1 MRVRMSS
8 EDRIEIPWSS
18 AAFQTVIACSLI
30 GVMGVPLISPILPE
44 LRGVFGIS
52 DTQAG
57 LIITAY
63 TLPGVLLTPF
73 IGFLSDHF
81 GRRPVVL
88 PLLFLFGLTGAAI
101 GFAPP
106 FEVVLLL
113 RLLQGVGASGLM
125 VLAITLIGDFYDDE
139 QRHAVIGV
147 NGSAIGIGAATYP
160 LIGGALASIGW
171 NVPFAFFGVSLVVGI
186 VALFSLTEPSI
197 DSPPPFRTYA
207 DRLTAAALMPQAL
220 GLWVAAFFTFFLF
233 YGGVLT
239 TVSLLFSDVYGLAAG
254 EIGVLFSM
262 VSIANATMASQYG
275 RVSQLLPAKKLV
287 ALGFVGFGVSLL
299 GVWAAGTPIAI
310 GAMLLCFG
318 LGFGVV
324 MPSLDTTT
332 AGLVSGQLRASML
345 GVLTSMLWLG
355 QTVGPVVFTSVAQ
368 NAFDDAVAGYRF
380 LLVFWGASAVVGG
393 LSVFAY
399 LTLTAGTVTHHA
411 EMS

>member
-1 MRVRMSS
+1 MSTDERVA
-8 EDRIEIPWSS
+8 IPWSS
-18 AAFQTVIACSLI
+18 TTLQTVLACSLI

-44 LRGVFGIS
+44 LRTVFGIS

-63 TLPGVLLTPF
+63 TLPGVFLTPF
-73 IGFLSDHF
+73 VGLLSDHF

-88 PLLFLFGLTGAAI
+88 PLLFLFGLSGAAI
-101 GFAPP
+101 GFAPA

-125 VLAITLIGDFYDDE
+125 VLAITLIGDFYDGA

-147 NGSAIGIGAATYP
+147 NGSAIGIGAASYP
-160 LIGGALASIGW
+160 LIGGALASVGW
-171 NVPFAFFGVSLVVGI
+171 NVPFAFFGISVVVGV
-186 VALFSLTEPSI
+186 VALFTLTEPSI
-197 DSPPPFRTYA
+197 DTPPSFRAYA
-207 DRLTAAALMPQAL
+207 WRLASAVFVPQAL
-220 GLWVAAFFTFFLF
+220 GLWLAAFFTFFLF
-233 YGGVLT
+233 YGGILT
-239 TVSLLFSDVYGLAAG
+239 TLSLLLSDVYGLAAG

-262 VSIANATMASQYG
+262 VSLANATMASQYG
-275 RVSQLLPAKKLV
+275 RVSQFLPARQLV

-299 GVWAAGTPIAI
+299 GVWVAATPVAI
-310 GAMLLCFG
+310 GAMLVCFG

-355 QTVGPVVFTSVAQ
+355 QTVGPVVFTGVAQ
-368 NAFDDAVAGYRF
+368 NAFDSAVAGYRF
-380 LLVFWGASAVVGG
+380 LLLFWGTGAVLGG
-393 LSVFAY
+393 LCAFAY
-399 LTLTAGTVTHHA
+399 LAFRTETTTLHS

>member
-1 MRVRMSS
+1 MSTEQRV
-8 EDRIEIPWSS
+8 EIPWSS
-18 AAFQTVIACSLI
+18 AAFRTILACSLI

-44 LRGVFGIS
+44 LRAVFGIS

-63 TLPGVLLTPF
+63 TLPGVFLTPF
-73 IGFLSDHF
+73 IGLLSDHF

-88 PLLFLFGLTGAAI
+88 PLLFLFGLSGAAI
-101 GFAPP
+101 GFAPA
-106 FEVVLLL
+106 FELVLLL

-125 VLAITLIGDFYDDE
+125 VLAITLIGDFYDGA

-147 NGSAIGIGAATYP
+147 NGSAIGIGAASYP
-160 LIGGALASIGW
+160 LIGGALASVGW
-171 NVPFAFFGVSLVVGI
+171 NVPFAFFGISLIVGV
-186 VALFSLTEPSI
+186 VALFSLTEPAI
-197 DSPPPFRTYA
+197 DEPPSFRAYA
-207 DRLTAAALMPQAL
+207 SRLASAALVPEAL
-220 GLWVAAFFTFFLF
+220 GLWLAAFFTFFLF

-239 TVSLLFSDVYGLAAG
+239 TLSLLLSDVYGLAAG
-254 EIGVLFSM
+254 EIGLLFSM
-262 VSIANATMASQYG
+262 VSLANATMASQYG
-275 RVSQLLPAKKLV
+275 RVSGVLPARQLV

-299 GVWAAGTPIAI
+299 GVRAASTPVAI
-310 GAMLLCFG
+310 GVMLVCFG

-355 QTVGPVVFTSVAQ
+355 QTVGPVLFTGVAQ
-368 NAFDDAVAGYRF
+368 NAFARPVAGYRF
-380 LLVFWGASAVVGG
+380 LLLFWGTGAVLGG

-399 LTLTAGTVTHHA
+399 LVRRTEATTPHSDT
-411 EMS
+411 S

>member
-1 MRVRMSS
+1 MSAEQRV
-8 EDRIEIPWSS
+8 EIPWSS
-18 AAFQTVIACSLI
+18 AAFRTILACSLI

-44 LRGVFGIS
+44 LRVVFGIS

-63 TLPGVLLTPF
+63 TLPGVFLTPF
-73 IGFLSDHF
+73 IGLLSDHF

-88 PLLFLFGLTGAAI
+88 PLLFLFGLSGAAI
-101 GFAPP
+101 GVAPA
-106 FEVVLLL
+106 FELVLLL

-125 VLAITLIGDFYDDE
+125 VLAITLIGDFYDGA

-147 NGSAIGIGAATYP
+147 NGSAIGIGAASYP
-160 LIGGALASIGW
+160 LIGGALASVGW
-171 NVPFAFFGVSLVVGI
+171 NVPFAFFGVSLVVGV
-186 VALFSLTEPSI
+186 VALVSLTEPAI
-197 DSPPPFRTYA
+197 DEPPSFRAYA
-207 DRLTAAALMPQAL
+207 DRLASAALVPEAL
-220 GLWVAAFFTFFLF
+220 GLWLAAFFTFFLF

-239 TVSLLFSDVYGLAAG
+239 TLSLLLSDVYGLAAG
-254 EIGVLFSM
+254 EIGLLFSM
-262 VSIANATMASQYG
+262 VSLANATMASQYG
-275 RVSQLLPAKKLV
+275 RVSGVLPAKQLV

-299 GVWAAGTPIAI
+299 GVWAAATPVAI
-310 GAMLLCFG
+310 GAMLVCFG

-355 QTVGPVVFTSVAQ
+355 QTVGPVVFTGIAQ
-368 NAFDDAVAGYRF
+368 NAFARPVAGYRF
-380 LLVFWGASAVVGG
+380 LLLFWGTGAVLGG

-399 LTLTAGTVTHHA
+399 LVGRTETTTPH
-411 EMS
+411 SDTS

>member
-1 MRVRMSS
+1 MTA
-8 EDRIEIPWSS
+8 DGPTEIPWSS
-18 AAFQTVIACSLI
+18 AALRTILACSLI
-30 GVMGVPLISPILPE
+30 GVMGVPLISPIIPE
-44 LRGVFGIS
+44 LRVVFGIS

-63 TLPGVLLTPF
+63 TLPGVFLTPV
-73 IGFLSDHF
+73 IGLVSDHF

-88 PLLFLFGLTGAAI
+88 PLLFLFGLSGAAI
-101 GFAPP
+101 AFAPA
-106 FEVVLLL
+106 FDVVLLL

-125 VLAITLIGDFYDDE
+125 VLAITLIGDFYDGP

-171 NVPFAFFGVSLVVGI
+171 NVPFAFFGISLVVGV
-186 VALFSLTEPSI
+186 VALCTLTEPSI
-197 DSPPPFRTYA
+197 DDPPSFREYA
-207 DRLTAAALMPQAL
+207 SRLASAALVPEAL
-220 GLWVAAFFTFFLF
+220 GLWVAAFLTFFLF

-239 TVSLLFSDVYGLAAG
+239 TLSLLLSDVYGLTAG
-254 EIGVLFSM
+254 EIGLLFSM
-262 VSIANATMASQYG
+262 VSLANAAMASQYG
-275 RVSQLLPAKKLV
+275 RVSQILPARRLV

-299 GVWAAGTPIAI
+299 GVWAVASPVAI
-310 GAMLLCFG
+310 GAMLVCFG

-355 QTVGPVVFTSVAQ
+355 QTVGPVVFTGVAQ
-368 NAFDDAVAGYRF
+368 NAFDSAVAGYRVL
-380 LLVFWGASAVVGG
+380 LLVCGAAAVLGG

-399 LTLTAGTVTHHA
+399 LAFGTEATAPHSGA
-411 EMS
+411 S

>member
-1 MRVRMSS
+1 MSAEQRV
-8 EDRIEIPWSS
+8 EIPWSS
-18 AAFQTVIACSLI
+18 AAFRTILACSLI

-44 LRGVFGIS
+44 LRAVFGIS

-63 TLPGVLLTPF
+63 TLPGVFLTPF
-73 IGFLSDHF
+73 IGLLSDHF

-88 PLLFLFGLTGAAI
+88 PLLFLFGLSGAAI
-101 GFAPP
+101 GFAPA
-106 FEVVLLL
+106 FELVLLL

-125 VLAITLIGDFYDDE
+125 VLAITLIGDFYDGA

-147 NGSAIGIGAATYP
+147 NGSAIGIGAASYP
-160 LIGGALASIGW
+160 LIGGALASVGW

-186 VALFSLTEPSI
+186 VALFSLTEPAI
-197 DSPPPFRTYA
+197 DEPPSFRAYA
-207 DRLTAAALMPQAL
+207 SRLASAALVPEAL
-220 GLWVAAFFTFFLF
+220 GLWLAAFLTFFLF

-239 TVSLLFSDVYGLAAG
+239 TLSLLLSDVYGLAAG
-254 EIGVLFSM
+254 EIGLLFSM
-262 VSIANATMASQYG
+262 VSLANATMASQYS
-275 RVSQLLPAKKLV
+275 RVSGVLPARQLV

-299 GVWAAGTPIAI
+299 GVRAASTPVAI
-310 GAMLLCFG
+310 GAMLVCFG

-355 QTVGPVVFTSVAQ
+355 QTVGPVVFTGIAQ
-368 NAFDDAVAGYRF
+368 NAFARPVAGYRF
-380 LLVFWGASAVVGG
+380 LLLFWGTGAVLGGVG
-393 LSVFAY
+393 VFAY
-399 LTLTAGTVTHHA
+399 LVRRTEATAPHSDT
-411 EMS
+411 S

>member
-1 MRVRMSS
+1 MSS
-8 EDRIEIPWSS
+8 EERVKIPWSS
-18 AAFQTVIACSLI
+18 TAFQTVLACSLI

-125 VLAITLIGDFYDDE
+125 VLAITLIGDLYDGA

-160 LIGGALASIGW
+160 LIGGALASVGW
-171 NVPFAFFGVSLVVGI
+171 NVPFAFFGVSLVVGV

-197 DSPPPFRTYA
+197 DSPPSFRTYA
-207 DRLTAAALMPQAL
+207 DRLTSAALMPQAL

-233 YGGVLT
+233 YGGILT
-239 TVSLLFSDVYGLAAG
+239 TLSLLLSDVYGLAAG
-254 EIGVLFSM
+254 EIGLLFSM
-262 VSIANATMASQYG
+262 VSLANATMASQYG
-275 RVSQLLPAKKLV
+275 RVSQFLPAKQLV

-299 GVWAAGTPIAI
+299 GVWVATTPVAI
-310 GAMLLCFG
+310 GTMLICFG

-355 QTVGPVVFTSVAQ
+355 QTVGPVVFTGVAQ
-368 NAFDDAVAGYRF
+368 NAFDSAVAGYRF
-380 LLVFWGASAVVGG
+380 LLMFWGAGAVVGG

-399 LTLTAGTVTHHA
+399 LALKTGATAHHS

>member
-1 MRVRMSS
+1 MSTDERVA
-8 EDRIEIPWSS
+8 IPWSS
-18 AAFQTVIACSLI
+18 TTLQTVLACSLI

-44 LRGVFGIS
+44 LRTVFGIS

-63 TLPGVLLTPF
+63 TLPGVFLTPF
-73 IGFLSDHF
+73 VGLLSDHF

-88 PLLFLFGLTGAAI
+88 PLLFLFGLAGAAI
-101 GFAPP
+101 GLAPA

-125 VLAITLIGDFYDDE
+125 VLAITLIGDFYDGAR
-139 QRHAVIGV
+139 RHAVVGV

-160 LIGGALASIGW
+160 LIGGALASVGW
-171 NVPFAFFGVSLVVGI
+171 NVPFAFFGVSLVVG
-186 VALFSLTEPSI
+186 VGALFTLTEPSI
-197 DSPPPFRTYA
+197 DEPPSFRAYA
-207 DRLTAAALMPQAL
+207 GRLASAVFVPQAL

-239 TVSLLFSDVYGLAAG
+239 TLSLLLSDVYGLAAG
-254 EIGVLFSM
+254 RIGLLFSM
-262 VSIANATMASQYG
+262 VSLANATMASQYG
-275 RVSQLLPAKKLV
+275 RVSQFLPARQLV

-299 GVWAAGTPIAI
+299 GVWAAASPVAI
-310 GAMLLCFG
+310 GAMLVCFG

-345 GVLTSMLWLG
+345 GVLKSMLWLG
-355 QTVGPVVFTSVAQ
+355 QTVGPVVFTGVAQ
-368 NAFDDAVAGYRF
+368 NAFASPVAGYRF
-380 LLVFWGASAVVGG
+380 LLLFWGVGAVFGG

-399 LTLTAGTVTHHA
+399 LEFRTEATTPRSET
-411 EMS
+411 S

>member
-1 MRVRMSS
+1 MSVEQRV
-8 EDRIEIPWSS
+8 EIPWSS
-18 AAFQTVIACSLI
+18 AAFRTILACSLI

-44 LRGVFGIS
+44 LRAVFGIS

-63 TLPGVLLTPF
+63 TLPGVFLTPF
-73 IGFLSDHF
+73 IGLLSDHF

-88 PLLFLFGLTGAAI
+88 PLLFLFGLSGAAI
-101 GFAPP
+101 AVAPA
-106 FEVVLLL
+106 FELVLLL

-125 VLAITLIGDFYDDE
+125 VLAITLIGDFYDGA

-147 NGSAIGIGAATYP
+147 NGSAIGIGAASYP
-160 LIGGALASIGW
+160 LIGGALAAVGW
-171 NVPFAFFGVSLVVGI
+171 NVPFAFFGISLVVG
-186 VALFSLTEPSI
+186 VGALFTLTEPDI
-197 DSPPPFRTYA
+197 DEPPSFRAYA
-207 DRLTAAALMPQAL
+207 SRLASAALVPEAL
-220 GLWVAAFFTFFLF
+220 GLWLAAFFTFFLF

-239 TVSLLFSDVYGLAAG
+239 TLSLLLSDVYGLAAG
-254 EIGVLFSM
+254 EIGLLFSM
-262 VSIANATMASQYG
+262 VSLANATMASQYG
-275 RVSQLLPAKKLV
+275 RVSGVLPARQLV

-299 GVWAAGTPIAI
+299 GVWAAATPVAI
-310 GAMLLCFG
+310 GAMLVCFG

-355 QTVGPVVFTSVAQ
+355 QTVGPVVFTGVAQ
-368 NAFDDAVAGYRF
+368 NAFARPVAGYRF
-380 LLVFWGASAVVGG
+380 LLLFWGTGAVLGG

-399 LTLTAGTVTHHA
+399 LVRRTEATTPHSET
-411 EMS
+411 S

>member
-1 MRVRMSS
+1 MSS

-411 EMS
+411 ETS

>member
-1 MRVRMSS
+1 MTSDQPV
-8 EDRIEIPWSS
+8 EIPWSS
-18 AAFQTVIACSLI
+18 ATFQTVLACSLI
-30 GVMGVPLISPILPE
+30 GVMGVPLISPILPT
-44 LRGVFGIS
+44 LRTVFGIS

-63 TLPGVLLTPF
+63 TLPGVVLTPF
-73 IGFLSDHF
+73 IGLLSDHF

-88 PLLFLFGLTGAAI
+88 PLLFLFGLAGAAI
-101 GFAPP
+101 GFAPA
-106 FEVVLLL
+106 FEIVLLL

-125 VLAITLIGDFYDDE
+125 VLAITLIGDFYDGS

-160 LIGGALASIGW
+160 LIGGALASISW
-171 NVPFAFFGVSLVVGI
+171 NVPFAFFGISLVVGV
-186 VALFSLTEPSI
+186 VALLSLTEPTI
-197 DSPPPFRTYA
+197 DEPPSFWAYA
-207 DRLTAAALMPQAL
+207 DRLASAVFMPQAL
-220 GLWVAAFFTFFLF
+220 GLWFAAFFTFFLF
-233 YGGVLT
+233 YGGILT
-239 TVSLLFSDVYGLAAG
+239 TLSLLLSDVYGLAAG

-275 RVSQLLPAKKLV
+275 RVSQLLPAKQLV

-299 GVWAAGTPIAI
+299 GVRIAATPVTI
-310 GAMLLCFG
+310 GVMLVCFG

-368 NAFDDAVAGYRF
+368 NAFASPLDGYRF
-380 LLVFWGASAVVGG
+380 LLLFWGAGALLGG
-393 LSVFAY
+393 LIVFAY
-399 LTLTAGTVTHHA
+399 LELRA
-411 EMS
+411 ETTKPHSGVS

>member
-1 MRVRMSS
+1 MPTDERV
-8 EDRIEIPWSS
+8 EIPWSS
-18 AAFQTVIACSLI
+18 TTLQTVLACSLI
-30 GVMGVPLISPILPE
+30 GVMGVPLISPILPT
-44 LRGVFGIS
+44 LRTVFGIS

-63 TLPGVLLTPF
+63 TLPGVFLTPF
-73 IGFLSDHF
+73 VGLLSDHF

-88 PLLFLFGLTGAAI
+88 PLLFLFGSAGAAI
-101 GFAPP
+101 GFAPA

-125 VLAITLIGDFYDDE
+125 VLAITLIGDFYDGA

-171 NVPFAFFGVSLVVGI
+171 NVPFAFFGVSLVVGV
-186 VALFSLTEPSI
+186 VALCTLSEPSI
-197 DSPPPFRTYA
+197 DDPPSFREFAT
-207 DRLTAAALMPQAL
+207 RLASAVLVPQAL
-220 GLWVAAFFTFFLF
+220 GLWLAAFLTFFLF

-239 TVSLLFSDVYGLAAG
+239 TLSLLLSDVHGLAAG

-262 VSIANATMASQYG
+262 VSLANATMASQYG
-275 RVSQLLPAKKLV
+275 RVSQFLPAKQLV

-299 GVWAAGTPIAI
+299 GVRIAATPVGI
-310 GAMLLCFG
+310 GAMLVCFG

-332 AGLVSGQLRASML
+332 AGLVSGQLRGSML

-355 QTVGPVVFTSVAQ
+355 QTVGPVVFTGVAQ
-368 NAFDDAVAGYRF
+368 NAFDSPVAGYRF
-380 LLVFWGASAVVGG
+380 LLLFWGVGAALAG
-393 LSVFAY
+393 VGVFAY
-399 LTLTAGTVTHHA
+399 LTFRTGAPSPHSGP
-411 EMS
+411 S